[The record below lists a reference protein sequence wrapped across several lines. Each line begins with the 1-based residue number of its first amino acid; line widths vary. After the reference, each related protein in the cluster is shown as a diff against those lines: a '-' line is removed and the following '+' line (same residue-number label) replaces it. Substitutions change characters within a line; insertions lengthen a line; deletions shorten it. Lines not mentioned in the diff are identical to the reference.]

1 MADDLYVIE
10 VLVAELDVVGGDVVG
25 GDVVELL
32 VAEVDVVGWGVVG
45 WGVVDVV
52 VDEEMELVVYDHY
65 RMICF
70 LTLLWI
76 CKICIFI
83 SSTLS
88 IRPLKYTVNTYIYYT
103 YTYKIEWL
111 FCLYLCKNQCLIT
124 VLTALL
130 HGERSLELAY
140 AQNW

>member
-10 VLVAELDVVGGDVVG
+10 VLVAELDVVGGDVV
-25 GDVVELL
+25 ELL
-32 VAEVDVVGWGVVG
+32 VAEVVVVGWGVVG
-45 WGVVDVV
+45 VVAM
-52 VDEEMELVVYDHY
+52 VDEEMELVVGVMAFVYDPY

-76 CKICIFI
+76 CKICIFN

-103 YTYKIEWL
+103 YTHKIKWV
-111 FCLYLCKNQCLIT
+111 FCLYLYKSQCLIT

-130 HGERSLELAY
+130 HDERSLELAY

>member
-1 MADDLYVIE
+1 MADDLYVTE
-10 VLVAELDVVGGDVVG
+10 VLVPERDVVG

-45 WGVVDVV
+45 VV
-52 VDEEMELVVYDHY
+52 VDEEMELVVGVMAFVYDPY

-76 CKICIFI
+76 YKICIFN

-88 IRPLKYTVNTYIYYT
+88 IRPLKS
-103 YTYKIEWL
+103 
-111 FCLYLCKNQCLIT
+111 
-124 VLTALL
+124 
-130 HGERSLELAY
+130 GPSLER
-140 AQNW
+140 

>member
-10 VLVAELDVVGGDVVG
+10 VLVAELDVVGGDVV
-25 GDVVELL
+25 ELL
-32 VAEVDVVGWGVVG
+32 IAEVDVVG

-52 VDEEMELVVYDHY
+52 VDEEMELVVGVMAFVYDPY

-83 SSTLS
+83 SATLS
-88 IRPLKYTVNTYIYYT
+88 IRPLKYTVNT
-103 YTYKIEWL
+103 
-111 FCLYLCKNQCLIT
+111 
-124 VLTALL
+124 
-130 HGERSLELAY
+130 
-140 AQNW
+140 

>member
-10 VLVAELDVVGGDVVG
+10 VLVAELDVVGE
-25 GDVVELL
+25 DVVELL
-32 VAEVDVVGWGVVG
+32 VAEVDVVGWGE
-45 WGVVDVV
+45 VDVV
-52 VDEEMELVVYDHY
+52 VDEEMELVVGAFVYDSY

-76 CKICIFI
+76 CKIYIFI

-103 YTYKIEWL
+103 YTHKIERV

-130 HGERSLELAY
+130 HDERSLELAC

>member
-10 VLVAELDVVGGDVVG
+10 VLVAELDMVG
-25 GDVVELL
+25 GDVVEQL
-32 VAEVDVVGWGVVG
+32 VAEVDVVG

-52 VDEEMELVVYDHY
+52 VDEEMELVVGVMAFVYDPY
-65 RMICF
+65 RMISF

-83 SSTLS
+83 SSNLS

-103 YTYKIEWL
+103 YTHKI
-111 FCLYLCKNQCLIT
+111 K
-124 VLTALL
+124 
-130 HGERSLELAY
+130 
-140 AQNW
+140 

>member
-10 VLVAELDVVGGDVVG
+10 VYLLLSWMWLVGMWLSCSLLRWTWLDGVGSGICIRSLSHDMILDVALD
-25 GDVVELL
+25 LQNL
-32 VAEVDVVGWGVVG
+32 
-45 WGVVDVV
+45 
-52 VDEEMELVVYDHY
+52 H
-65 RMICF
+65 IHF
-70 LTLLWI
+70 N
-76 CKICIFI
+76 

-103 YTYKIEWL
+103 YTHKIEWV

-124 VLTALL
+124 VLTSLL
-130 HGERSLELAY
+130 HDERSLELAY